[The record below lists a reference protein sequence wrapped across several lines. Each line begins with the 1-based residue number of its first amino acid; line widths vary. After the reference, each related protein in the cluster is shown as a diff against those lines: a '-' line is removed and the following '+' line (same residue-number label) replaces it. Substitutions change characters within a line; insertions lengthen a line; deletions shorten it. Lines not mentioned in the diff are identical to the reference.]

1 MSLDI
6 GLYIVPTPIGN
17 LEDITLRALRV
28 LKDIDYIAC
37 EDTRRTGNLLKQLDI
52 PKKELISYYDSIESS
67 KKYKIIELI
76 QSKKS
81 VALVSDSGTPL
92 ISDPGY
98 KLIKECIEK
107 KIPIYPLPGA
117 TAFVPALVAS
127 GFSVHHFCFFG
138 FPPQKKGRKAFI
150 NKIKSCPYTVIIY
163 EASNKIMKLL
173 KEIQIEIGTDI
184 QVCIAREISKVYEEF
199 IRGTIGDCMEICEKR
214 QLKGELVLI
223 INEKL

>member
-1 MSLDI
+1 MALEV

-28 LKDIDYIAC
+28 LKDVDYIAC
-37 EDTRRTGNLLKQLDI
+37 EDTRRTGNLIKQLNI
-52 PKKELISYYDSIESS
+52 PKKELISYYDNVEERKKERIVQIIQEGKSI
-67 KKYKIIELI
+67 
-76 QSKKS
+76 
-81 VALVSDSGTPL
+81 ALVSDSGTPL

-107 KIPIYPLPGA
+107 NIPIYPLPGA

-127 GFSVHHFCFFG
+127 GFAVHHFCFLG

-150 NKIKSCPYTVIIY
+150 EKIVKCPYTVIVY
-163 EASNKIMKLL
+163 EAANRILRLL
-173 KEIQIEIGTDI
+173 KEIRDGIGDEIQI
-184 QVCIAREISKVYEEF
+184 CIAREISKVYEEF
-199 IRGTIGDCMEICEKR
+199 IRGTIKNCIEICEKR
-214 QLKGELVLI
+214 PLKGEVVLI